1 MAYAGESWQAAL
13 VRSASGMARS
23 DAMMMHATCMLF
35 HIVGK
40 VKRWKALV
48 HFAFGMRKP
57 SLPWCTS
64 LVACAGQ
71 VVTLAAPPTVR
82 LLS

>member
-1 MAYAGESWQAAL
+1 
-13 VRSASGMARS
+13 
-23 DAMMMHATCMLF
+23 MLF
-35 HIVGK
+35 HIAGK
-40 VKRWKALV
+40 VKRWHAFFTFV
-48 HFAFGMRKP
+48 HFAFGMRNP

-82 LLS
+82 LLSQWLLVNPLAMNWWRRQQMWWDFPSAALA